1 MLSLLPLAAKAAST
15 VALTAQPLSLTKPDC
30 KPPNLTAYAITANIQ
45 LELSESPTKLLET
58 ESTG

>member
-1 MLSLLPLAAKAAST
+1 MSAAPVSRAG
-15 VALTAQPLSLTKPDC
+15 KPDC

>member
-15 VALTAQPLSLTKPDC
+15 DKPDC